1 MKKLLFLFTSI
12 CILAATSCTNPGN
25 SSNSNGSQ
33 LGSSQSGGNSST
45 FSVTYH
51 SNGAIDPEDHIVMNT
66 PAGKAVIKP
75 YFYSKPAW
83 KFESWN
89 TKADGTGTD
98 YKPYEEIMLTENLEL
113 YAKYSY
119 VKTIFQSSSQ
129 TFDNGT
135 TLVSKK
141 ILSGCSMPG
150 KLHVS
155 SYWTSGDNTWDII
168 LVKEDGSKMSLQDRS
183 PTNSGTYYNK
193 TTTFENGIP
202 AGYIIFS
209 HYSSFKP
216 TSITIEYTPIQN
228 QHIPMLK
235 KGLSYKLLGQPLFVK
250 M

>member
-25 SSNSNGSQ
+25 SSNSNGPQ
-33 LGSSQSGGNSST
+33 LSSSQSGGNSST

-98 YKPYEEIMLTENLEL
+98 YKPYEEILLTENLEL
-113 YAKYSY
+113 YAQYSY

-129 TFDNGT
+129 TFVNGE

-141 ILSGCSMPG
+141 ILSGYSMPG

-155 SYWTSGDNTWDII
+155 SYWTSDNSWDII
-168 LVKEDGSKMSLQDRS
+168 LVKEDGSKMYLQDRIA
-183 PTNSGTYYNK
+183 TNSGTYYNK

-209 HYSSFKP
+209 SNYPSFKP
-216 TSITIEYTPIQN
+216 TSITIEYTPTQN
-228 QHIPMLK
+228 
-235 KGLSYKLLGQPLFVK
+235 
-250 M
+250 

>member
-25 SSNSNGSQ
+25 SSNSNGPQ
-33 LGSSQSGGNSST
+33 LSSSQSGGNSST

-75 YFYSKPAW
+75 YFYSKLAW

-98 YKPYEEIMLTENLEL
+98 YKPYEEILLTENLEL
-113 YAKYSY
+113 YAQYSY

-129 TFDNGT
+129 TFVNGE

-141 ILSGCSMPG
+141 ILSGYSMPG

-155 SYWTSGDNTWDII
+155 SYWTSDNSWDII
-168 LVKEDGSKMSLQDRS
+168 LVKEDGSKMYLQDRIA
-183 PTNSGTYYNK
+183 TNSGTYYNK

-209 HYSSFKP
+209 SNYPSFKP
-216 TSITIEYTPIQN
+216 TSITIEYTPTQN
-228 QHIPMLK
+228 
-235 KGLSYKLLGQPLFVK
+235 
-250 M
+250 